1 MIKKF
6 GVLTGALTVSATVA
20 ALAAAVPASAAHQA
34 GAQPVG
40 SAHPSRVM
48 ARNPGPGSLNQ
59 PAQYTFS
66 VPGYGATGAGW
77 EQATATTTLAKD
89 AGQFSS
95 SYQPFIS
102 MYNDSTSPEAE
113 LIPISLGGTPV
124 DAWNPNADLSGADVN
139 GGFFWVQPRPYPAT
153 SACAGNADPRGC
165 FYAGET
171 VTLTVSYNTGLHRAY
186 MTIEDK
192 ANGDEYSAS
201 SSYTSAQDLTSVHI
215 GDIWLKTFPSGGTF
229 TPAARTKELGT
240 FSAVTLT
247 DTSGRTKPLGSWSH
261 YQRIMTSDA
270 TAKGQVDVYPG
281 PLSFDGQEF
290 SLYVR

>member
-6 GVLTGALTVSATVA
+6 GVLAGALTVSASVA
-20 ALAAAVPASAAHQA
+20 ALAAAMPASAAHRAVNHFPIAAHQSRTVA
-34 GAQPVG
+34 GK
-40 SAHPSRVM
+40 
-48 ARNPGPGSLNQ
+48 PGPASLSQ
-59 PAQYTFS
+59 PAQYTYS
-66 VPGYGATGAGW
+66 VPGYGATGADW

-89 AGQFSS
+89 VNQFSS

-102 MYNDSTSPEAE
+102 VYNDSTSPEVE
-113 LIPISLGGTPV
+113 LIPNSSGGTPV
-124 DAWNPNADLSGADVN
+124 DAWNPNADLGGVDVN
-139 GGFFWVQPRPYPAT
+139 GGFFWVQPKPYPAN
-153 SACAGNADPRGC
+153 SACSGNTDPRGC

-201 SSYTSAQDLTSVHI
+201 SSYSSAQELTSVHI
-215 GDIWLKTFPSGGTF
+215 GDIWLKTFPGGGTF
-229 TPAARTKELGT
+229 TPASRTKELGT

-247 DTSGRTKPLGSWSH
+247 DTSGRTKPLGSWPH

-270 TAKGQVDVYPG
+270 TPEGQVDVYPG
-281 PLSFDGQEF
+281 PLSFNGQEF

>member
-6 GVLTGALTVSATVA
+6 GLLASALTVSASVA
-20 ALAAAVPASAAHQA
+20 AVAAAVPASAAHQA
-34 GAQPVG
+34 T
-40 SAHPSRVM
+40 
-48 ARNPGPGSLNQ
+48 ARPANTVRQTRATAPKPGPTSLNQ
-59 PAQYTFS
+59 PTQYTYS
-66 VPGYGATGAGW
+66 VPGYGATGADW
-77 EQATATTTLAKD
+77 AQATATTTLAKD
-89 AGQFSS
+89 VGQFSS

-102 MYNDSTSPEAE
+102 VYNDTTSPEVE
-113 LIPISLGGTPV
+113 LIPISSGGTPV
-124 DAWNPNADLSGADVN
+124 DAWNPNADLGGADVN
-139 GGFFWVQPRPYPAT
+139 GGFYWVQPKPYPAN
-153 SACAGNADPRGC
+153 SACAGNTDPRGC

-201 SSYTSAQDLTSVHI
+201 SSYSSAQELTSVHI

-247 DTSGRTKPLGSWSH
+247 DTSGRTKPLGSWPH
-261 YQRIMTSDA
+261 YQRIMTSNA

-281 PLSFDGQEF
+281 PLAFNGQKF